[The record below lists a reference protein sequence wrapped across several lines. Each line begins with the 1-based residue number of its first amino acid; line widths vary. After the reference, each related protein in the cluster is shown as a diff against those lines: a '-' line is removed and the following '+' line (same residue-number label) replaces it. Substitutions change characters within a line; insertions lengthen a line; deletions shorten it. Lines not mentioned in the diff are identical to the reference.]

1 MHILKECPFVGNLL
15 LGHVTMEITIAG
27 SVKVKS
33 HFKSANFK
41 CRSCE
46 KVFKAQSECLKHRKQ
61 EHSNLVPLRK
71 NETNGTCTFGNI
83 NCWVI
88 HENTNKPN
96 NNENLEKLILN
107 NLIHQHR
114 AWDVVRSAVSALL
127 IFRLVGYVFDVFNI
141 RLTQLKMPWQF
152 PLIQSLLTV

>member
-1 MHILKECPFVGNLL
+1 MRQKKNAYIERVSICWKFATWTCDYGDNKCWF
-15 LGHVTMEITIAG
+15 
-27 SVKVKS
+27 S
-33 HFKSANFK
+33 HCKSANFK

-114 AWDVVRSAVSALL
+114 AWDGVRSAFSSQRATH
-127 IFRLVGYVFDVFNI
+127 I
-141 RLTQLKMPWQF
+141 
-152 PLIQSLLTV
+152 